1 MKYSMLPPFP
11 RHQDVRELLK
21 KETGLF
27 FMTGSQNFALMSA
40 VADRQTSKVAVIP
53 FLGLSGNEWEKAP
66 YKLVPGVTTM
76 SGSKT

>member
-1 MKYSMLPPFP
+1 
-11 RHQDVRELLK
+11 
-21 KETGLF
+21 
-27 FMTGSQNFALMSA
+27 MTGSQNFALMSA